1 MRYIETAAGMV
12 EELTGWPVRT
22 AERVLVAPAVG
33 ARVRIP
39 LGVVEGARAVTLA
52 EYAVA
57 ADGPGEYP
65 DTEAAPGEIESVDA
79 IRWVAA
85 PAAGWPAAA
94 VRWRFTMAVGMSAQ
108 QHPEIGSAMAMIC
121 QSLFAGHEVPAD
133 GWKKLLPPTGA

>member
-1 MRYIETAAGMV
+1 MY
-12 EELTGWPVRT
+12 T

-33 ARVRIP
+33 AQERIH

-85 PAAGWPAAA
+85 PEAGWPAAA
-94 VRWRFTMAVGMSAQ
+94 VRWRFIVAVGMSAQ

-121 QSLFAGHEVPAD
+121 KSLFDGYEVPDA